1 MTAKWDPHRVSDT
14 LAGIL
19 AVSRQQQAPP
29 PVDILITFDR
39 HGVSAHPNHCA
50 LYDGGRIF
58 IQQKHRDST
67 YLGRPTTLYTLK
79 STSWFRKYL
88 SVLDLIPTLLD
99 VAMLREARGHQP
111 SPSLYFASPPV
122 RVRVAQSA
130 MTRAHQSQ
138 MRWFRWGWI
147 MASRYMVLN
156 HLEPEWA

>member
-1 MTAKWDPHRVSDT
+1 MSDT

-50 LYDGGRIF
+50 LYDAGRIF
-58 IQQKHRDST
+58 VQQKQRGSANRD
-67 YLGRPTTLYTLK
+67 YPTTLYTLK

-99 VAMLREARGHQP
+99 VVMAREAKGHHS
-111 SPSLYFASPPV
+111 SPPLYFTSPPV
-122 RVRVAQSA
+122 RVRLAQSA

-147 MASRYMVLN
+147 MMSRYMVLN
-156 HLEPEWA
+156 HLEPESA